1 MGRTLQLVQLVLPV
15 FLVIGAGYAMRRAG
29 VLTKHADHSLLG
41 VLVKLFVPCLA
52 LDVII
57 GNEALQSPTHLL
69 LPPAAG
75 FLTVLGGVW
84 VCRLAARIFLE
95 NPAIRPTFAATTG
108 IQNYAYIAL
117 PLSASLFDREVTG
130 VLFAYNL
137 GVEIALW
144 TVVVTTFAGR
154 QPGSSWRRQLFNP
167 PIIAVVVAALLNL
180 AGAERWIPSSIDT
193 AWHMLGQCAV
203 PLGLLVTG
211 AMLAD
216 YVTPRVLV
224 TGWGTTALAIAL
236 RIGVLPALM
245 LAAALFLPFDRPL
258 AAVMI
263 LQAAMPCAVFPIAL
277 AKLHSGDMPTALR
290 TVIGTSLVGL
300 VTIPLW
306 LKLGLELLA
315 R

>member
-1 MGRTLQLVQLVLPV
+1 MERTLQLVQLVLPV
-15 FLVIGAGYAMRRAG
+15 FLIIGAGYGMRRAG
-29 VLTKHADHSLLG
+29 VMTKHADHSLLG

-57 GNEALQSPTHLL
+57 GNEALQSPSRLL

-75 FLTVLGGVW
+75 FLTVLGGVLLS
-84 VCRLAARIFLE
+84 RLGAQLLPAPAR
-95 NPAIRPTFAATTG
+95 RTFAATTG

-117 PLSASLFDREVTG
+117 PLSVSLFDREVTG

-144 TVVVTTFAGR
+144 TVVVATLAGR
-154 QPGSSWRRQLFNP
+154 QADSSWRKHLFNP
-167 PIIAVVVAALLNL
+167 PILAVIAAALLNL

-224 TGWGTTALAIAL
+224 TGWTTTLLAVAL
-236 RIGVLPALM
+236 RLGVLPALM
-245 LAAALFLPFDRPL
+245 LAAAVFLPLDRPL
-258 AAVMI
+258 AQVMV

-277 AKLHSGDMPTALR
+277 AKLHGGDMPTALR
-290 TVIGTSLVGL
+290 TVIGTSLAGL
-300 VTIPLW
+300 LTIPLW
-306 LKLGLELLA
+306 LTLGLRLLG
-315 R
+315 